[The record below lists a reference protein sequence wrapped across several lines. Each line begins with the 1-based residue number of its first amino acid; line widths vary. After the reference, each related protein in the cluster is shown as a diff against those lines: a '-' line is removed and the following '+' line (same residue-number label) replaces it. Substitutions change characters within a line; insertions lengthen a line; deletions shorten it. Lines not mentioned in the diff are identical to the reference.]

1 MDQSV
6 SMLPNIGNDFYF
18 PVVVRVSGNQD
29 WKSLKGVKEGLSL
42 RFTIVPTE
50 VDFNENR
57 AVIYCSIFPRSLDGL
72 QTTLD
77 RWNINYIKINL
88 KTLKKG
94 LKDADEIAE
103 ELYNYIGR
111 QEDLEEAIAKFGQE
125 NELSLSEEDLAKKWM
140 RMKMTDATDKIPT
153 IPLKDENEPTI
164 YGKKIRLGIEE
175 NEVLHCNTLTI

>member
-94 LKDADEIAE
+94 LKDAEEIAE

>member
-94 LKDADEIAE
+94 LKDAEEIAE

-140 RMKMTDATDKIPT
+140 RMRMTDATDKIPT

>member
-1 MDQSV
+1 
-6 SMLPNIGNDFYF
+6 MLPNIGNDFYF

-94 LKDADEIAE
+94 LKDAEEIAE

-175 NEVLHCNTLTI
+175 NEVLHCNTLII